1 LAAKLAK
8 GEFVITI
15 RQVMNKNVVALRPE
29 TTVAEAVQFLVR
41 HHIGGSPVVNDDG
54 KLVGMIS
61 EIALIDVVFEET
73 VRDTPVSK
81 FMTAELHVVNPDEP
95 LMRAAQLF
103 ALYSFRRLPVVE
115 DGKLIGIITRRD
127 LMDYSLRTNQTLGD
141 PLVALIPWLAPISG
155 MQHVAANSLAEVEYS
170 LD

>member
-1 LAAKLAK
+1 
-8 GEFVITI
+8 
-15 RQVMNKNVVALRPE
+15 MNKSVVALRPE
-29 TTVAEAVQFLVR
+29 ATVAEAVQFLVR
-41 HHIGGSPVVNDDG
+41 HHIGGSPIVNDDG
-54 KLVGMIS
+54 KVVGMIS

-73 VRDTPVSK
+73 VRDMPVSK

-141 PLVALIPWLAPISG
+141 PLVALIPWLAPIIG
-155 MQHVAANSLAEVEYS
+155 MQHVAATSLAEVEYS